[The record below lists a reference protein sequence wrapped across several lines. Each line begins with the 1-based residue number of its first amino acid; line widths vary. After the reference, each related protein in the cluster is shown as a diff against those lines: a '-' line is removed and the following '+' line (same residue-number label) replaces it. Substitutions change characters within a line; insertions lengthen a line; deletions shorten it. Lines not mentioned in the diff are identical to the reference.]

1 MMETR
6 PVPLEG
12 MNHDDGLD
20 EFRVS
25 SSREIQTLLRQLLDG
40 SVLLNLN
47 ASDGRVF
54 TSAIWTL
61 DSTRGTIGFN
71 ADPADPAMQAL
82 LERDEVT
89 VVGYL
94 DNVKLQ
100 FDVHDMVLVHGNK
113 ASVLSCPAPL
123 EMYRFQR
130 RNAFRVRPLIH
141 SSPVARFR
149 HPDMPDNEL
158 SLRVIDI
165 SIGGCA
171 VLLPEDVPAMRAG
184 VVLNGVR
191 IELDADTRLDVTLRL
206 QHVTSINAE
215 ARGAR
220 LGFEFCRAGGDA
232 LRILQRFIDLTQK
245 RGKLMALN

>member
-1 MMETR
+1 METR
-6 PVPLEG
+6 PAPLDG

-25 SSREIQTLLRQLLDG
+25 SPREIQTLLKQLLDG

-47 ASDGRVF
+47 ASDGGVF

-61 DSTRGTIGFN
+61 DSGRGTIGFN

-82 LERDEVT
+82 LECDEVT

-100 FDVHDMVLVHGNK
+100 FDVGDLVLVHGNK
-113 ASVLSCPAPL
+113 ASVLSCPAPR

-130 RNAFRVRPLIH
+130 RNAFRVRPLIRN
-141 SSPVARFR
+141 SPMARFR
-149 HPDMPDNEL
+149 HPDLPDSEYA
-158 SLRVIDI
+158 LRVIDI

-171 VLLPEDVPAMRAG
+171 VFLPEDVPSMNAG
-184 VVLNGVR
+184 VLLQGVR
-191 IELDADTRLDVTLRL
+191 LELDADTRLDLSMRL
-206 QHVTSINAE
+206 QHVTAINAE
-215 ARGAR
+215 ARGVR
-220 LGFEFCRAGGDA
+220 LGFEFLRIGGDA
-232 LRILQRFIDLTQK
+232 TRTLQRYIDLTQK
-245 RGKLMALN
+245 RGKLMALS